1 MPVVLAKNWWS
12 LVIRGIIAIVLGV
25 IALAWPG
32 ITLAALVL
40 LFGAYA
46 LLDGVVS
53 LIGAVRAIERHQRW
67 GALLFEGIA
76 GILAA
81 VITVFWPAITA
92 LALVYIIAAWAIV
105 TGIAEIMAAVR
116 LRRHVSGE
124 WILAV
129 IGVAS
134 LLFGALMA
142 AAPLAGE
149 LVIALWFGGYAF
161 VFGVLLVALGL
172 RLRSW
177 GRTWHPGPSVTAPV
191 H

>member
-12 LVIRGIIAIVLGV
+12 LVIRGIIAILLGV
-25 IALAWPG
+25 IAFAWPG

-53 LIGAVRAIERHQRW
+53 LIGAVRAIESHERW
-67 GALLFEGIA
+67 GALLFEGLA
-76 GILAA
+76 GIFAA

-129 IGVAS
+129 VGVAS
-134 LLFGALMA
+134 LLFGLLMA
-142 AAPLAGE
+142 AMPLAGE
-149 LVIALWFGGYAF
+149 LVIALWFGVYAF

-172 RLRSW
+172 RLRNW